1 MLEIYNLDVNLS
13 YRGSQIKALDNLSF
27 NVYPGEILGL
37 VGESGAGKSMTG
49 LAILGLIEAPLSIS
63 RGKII
68 FNRQRIEQNANAVR
82 GSKISMIFQDPLV
95 SLNPLRTIG
104 EQLVET
110 IRTHIKFGRKEALK
124 AAEAAAAKYGFA
136 LEEITGGNQRGGG
149 KKQKAAAKYRNPNN
163 PEETWSGRGR
173 KPHWVHAAL
182 TAGMDISDLEI

>member
-1 MLEIYNLDVNLS
+1 MSIDLS
-13 YRGSQIKALDNLSF
+13 SMSRSELVELKSQIDVAIKSA
-27 NVYPGEILGL
+27 EIR
-37 VGESGAGKSMTG
+37 E
-49 LAILGLIEAPLSIS
+49 
-63 RGKII
+63 
-68 FNRQRIEQNANAVR
+68 RQ
-82 GSKISMIFQDPLV
+82 
-95 SLNPLRTIG
+95 
-104 EQLVET
+104 
-110 IRTHIKFGRKEALK
+110 EALK